1 MELIEDAGLGSNSLE
16 NVPGQFASMDLD
28 GIDLLV
34 NSVLSGVEAWIKK
47 KEVSELRGECC
58 WVEKFSTA
66 PEGKHFI
73 FICYP
78 TL

>member
-47 KEVSELRGECC
+47 KEANWELSAAGSRNFRLLQKVSILSLS
-58 WVEKFSTA
+58 V
-66 PEGKHFI
+66 I
-73 FICYP
+73 Q
-78 TL
+78 LL